1 MTESC
6 GVTALINVVHA
17 LKWGPHADSS
27 MSTLK
32 KKKKSDTL
40 STPDMSPEALE
51 QKAVLKH
58 G

>member
-1 MTESC
+1 MTKSC

-32 KKKKSDTL
+32 KKKIRHTEH
-40 STPDMSPEALE
+40 T
-51 QKAVLKH
+51 
-58 G
+58 